1 MSDQSPLSQDERDF
15 IRQLLVNPVLGK
27 PVQTPSFRVDGGDQ
41 ANALLA
47 RLAANTQLSLESHFD
62 DHWLSFPLQLVEDEF
77 HALHLKMGA
86 PCIYENG
93 PVLRPW
99 RLHLDESIALQ
110 DDEGGE
116 TCLSVR
122 ELSPNGLLI
131 SAPGKAPLHFSL
143 WLPLPGQ
150 EAIPL
155 QAKRVRSVGPNRTA
169 YRLIGCHVRNTERIR
184 QFIFEQH
191 RLKHPQLCLP

>member
-62 DHWLSFPLQLVEDEF
+62 DHWMSFPLQLVEDEF
-77 HALHLKMGA
+77 HALHLQMGA

-99 RLHLDESIALQ
+99 RLHLDEPIALQ
-110 DDEGGE
+110 DDEGGDP
-116 TCLSVR
+116 CLAVR

-131 SAPGKAPLHFSL
+131 SSPGKAPLHFSL

-150 EAIPL
+150 EPIPL
-155 QAKRVRSVGPNRTA
+155 QAKRVRTVGNNRTA
-169 YRLIGCHVRNTERIR
+169 YRLVGCHARHTERIR
-184 QFIFEQH
+184 HFIFEQH